1 MNNKITAHEPDEL
14 LASSVDEAFQEAEES
29 KKLWQEWER
38 VHQIKTVRIEVPQ
51 AEYNVLETLALQQG
65 KTVAQLIQT
74 LLDSKLATLIPPSQV
89 HFK

>member
-14 LASSVDEAFQEAEES
+14 LASSVEEAFQEAEES

-74 LLDSKLATLIPPSQV
+74 LLDSILSTLIPPSQV